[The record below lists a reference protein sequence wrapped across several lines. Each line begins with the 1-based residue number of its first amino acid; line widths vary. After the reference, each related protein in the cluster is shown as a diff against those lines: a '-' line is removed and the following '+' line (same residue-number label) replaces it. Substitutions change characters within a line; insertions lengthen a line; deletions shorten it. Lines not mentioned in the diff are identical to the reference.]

1 MTPRPAGRT
10 LSLADGVPSRG
21 PSSRHVTK
29 KSVMNIHAPV
39 ALDTLNRLREAAGP
53 GGVVEG
59 PDTEPY
65 CVSWRDNWTGTTPLV
80 LRPDSTARVAE
91 IMKICAETGTFVVP
105 QGGNTGLTG
114 GGQPRQNGLDV
125 VLSTSRL
132 KAVREVDVLND
143 TITVEAGVT
152 LLDVQHRAAEVN
164 RYFPL
169 SLAAEGTCQ
178 IGGNLSTNAGGTAV
192 LRYGNMRD
200 LVLGMEVVLPD
211 GRVFSS
217 LRGLRKDNTGYDLKH
232 LFVGAEGTLGIIT
245 AAVLKLMPQPRAS
258 AVAFIAVESP
268 DAAVK
273 LLGEARQLAGPA
285 VTAFELISAPALDL
299 VLEYL
304 GDTASPLPERHDWM
318 VLVELTSGADEEALN
333 ATLMQ
338 ILESGLERG
347 WVKDAA
353 VAASGADAQTF
364 WRIREEI
371 SDAQTRTGG
380 SIKCDV
386 SVPLSRIAEFIGNAS
401 ARVLALEP
409 ATRMVI
415 YGHMGD
421 GNVHFNPLR
430 PKDRSAADFLGQWYK
445 PVSDLVD
452 GLAHAE
458 NGSISAEHGI
468 GVAKRDDL
476 RQYKSQVELELMW
489 QVKRALDP
497 KNLLNPGR
505 VLPGLDS
512 PK

>member
-1 MTPRPAGRT
+1 MTA
-10 LSLADGVPSRG
+10 LPS
-21 PSSRHVTK
+21 
-29 KSVMNIHAPV
+29 
-39 ALDTLNRLREAAGP
+39 
-53 GGVVEG
+53 
-59 PDTEPY
+59 PDTILAAMQDIVGASGCLTDAADTESYVTDYRRLYRGKSPVVVLPATTEQ
-65 CVSWRDNWTGTTPLV
+65 VSAVMAWCYAHDVP
-80 LRPDSTARVAE
+80 
-91 IMKICAETGTFVVP
+91 VVP
-105 QGGNTGLTG
+105 QGGNTSLMG
-114 GGQPRQNGLDV
+114 GAVPDDSGTAV
-125 VLSTSRL
+125 VINLR
-132 KAVREVDVLND
+132 RMNRVLAIDTIND
-143 TITVEAGVT
+143 TMTVQAGVT
-152 LLDVQHRAAEVN
+152 LAGARAAAEES
-164 RYFPL
+164 RRLFPL
-169 SLAAEGTCQ
+169 RIGSEGSCQ

-285 VTAFELISAPALDL
+285 VTAFELISAPALEL

-304 GDTASPLPERHDWM
+304 GDTASPLPEAHDWM